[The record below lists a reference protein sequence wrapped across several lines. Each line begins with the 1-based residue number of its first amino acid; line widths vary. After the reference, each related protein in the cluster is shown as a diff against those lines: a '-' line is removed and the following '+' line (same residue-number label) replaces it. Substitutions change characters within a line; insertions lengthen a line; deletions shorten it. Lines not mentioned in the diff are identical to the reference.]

1 MRRPAGPLGRGA
13 CAGHQAVNA
22 VAGAGLA
29 GHSSL
34 LLCSLILCRRHRCRL
49 WRLCLLVGL
58 RSRRRLAGRLL
69 LLLLQLLVGW
79 LHRWE
84 GPAAN
89 AFAAAAALAAAVG
102 GGR

>member
-1 MRRPAGPLGRGA
+1 
-13 CAGHQAVNA
+13 
-22 VAGAGLA
+22 
-29 GHSSL
+29 
-34 LLCSLILCRRHRCRL
+34 
-49 WRLCLLVGL
+49 LVGL

-69 LLLLQLLVGW
+69 LLLQLLLGW

-89 AFAAAAALAAAVG
+89 AFAAADAAAALAAAVG